1 MPVVNDSVDGEGYG
15 GGDTTVA
22 RAVAQNNQQTPSFLS
37 GVQSAIGAGLKTL
50 SGIAASPIGN
60 RLLSV
65 GLAAGGSKATTL
77 VGLAGAAATLFGGP
91 TTTAKGGKP
100 AIGFAGDKA
109 DWRVKL
115 SFAGSPP
122 PIPYAGIMEPLASTN
137 GVIFPHTPTLTVQE
151 TANYGSQKL
160 VHSNYAQYFYEGSEV
175 PAITI
180 SGEFTVQSVA
190 EANYLLAA
198 IYFFRSAT
206 KMFFGTGANVGNP
219 PPMLKLN
226 GYGYY
231 YLSDVPCV
239 LTSFSH
245 TMPSEVDYI
254 STTGGDGTRMPTIST
269 ISITVQ
275 PIYSR
280 KSQRDWSLADF
291 SQGNLIKG
299 KGFL

>member
-1 MPVVNDSVDGEGYG
+1 MPVVNDSIDGEGYG

-22 RAVAQNNQQTPSFLS
+22 QAVAQSNQQAPSFLS
-37 GVQSAIGAGLKTL
+37 GVQSAIGTGLKTAGAFAT
-50 SGIAASPIGN
+50 S
-60 RLLSV
+60 SV
-65 GLAAGGSKATTL
+65 GRLALASLLPGGNKAAVFL
-77 VGLAGAAATLFGGP
+77 GAMGAAATLFSGP
-91 TTTAKGGKP
+91 TETNKGGKP
-100 AIGFAGDKA
+100 AVSFVGDKA

-180 SGEFTVQSVA
+180 AGEFTVQSVA

-198 IYFFRSAT
+198 IYFFRTAT

-245 TMPSEVDYI
+245 TMPAEVDYI